1 MTRLPLP
8 DCHAYTYTHTHR
20 DLHTHTE
27 DLQNVIRRLV
37 SCVVSC
43 QLVIFQSVHST
54 GQRRACWDVTA
65 SKMESCHYFS
75 PHLLFWFPKRQQ
87 TNKHINK
94 QSYKHSQCLETNM
107 KNLQII
113 RLNERTRCQVSVCF
127 KNMIFYLILSFLG
140 CSVNRVK
147 QHTNISKLSR
157 ALRPCVHEVKYIT
170 NHVLGN
176 ISIICSLVV
185 SILQIWGVY
194 KDHKIRF

>member
-1 MTRLPLP
+1 MWGAVLKKKSDVSALKDISVHWEPRVLWKAPEVTRLPLP

-27 DLQNVIRRLV
+27 DSQNVIRRLV

-94 QSYKHSQCLETNM
+94 QSYKHSQCLKLNM
-107 KNLQII
+107 KNVHSYKWMDNMSSFNLFQKYDLL
-113 RLNERTRCQVSVCF
+113 LNSG
-127 KNMIFYLILSFLG
+127 I
-140 CSVNRVK
+140 
-147 QHTNISKLSR
+147 
-157 ALRPCVHEVKYIT
+157 PC
-170 NHVLGN
+170 L
-176 ISIICSLVV
+176 
-185 SILQIWGVY
+185 
-194 KDHKIRF
+194 